1 MYIMDFKMTKT
12 SEIAKFLINDHQNNI
27 KYRNLPKSLKPKDI
41 NEAYLA
47 QKEFQENCGRGKL
60 GGFKIALA
68 SSVQQELCGIDH
80 PIAGGIF
87 ESEIYDSPFEVDFA
101 SYHGL
106 GLEFELA
113 MEISE
118 DLNSKSIK
126 FDKNNVLDYIS
137 NIYSAFEL
145 IIDRDADYENIDA
158 LSMASDNVW
167 CAGVILGN
175 PIENWKNINFNT
187 LKSTLYWNDETPQEA
202 IIKDANPFD
211 TLAWVINLRLSLNL
225 NIPKGSKIITGSV
238 IKTRSPKKGDV
249 VTYNVGNL
257 SETKIR
263 LI

>member
-1 MYIMDFKMTKT
+1 
-12 SEIAKFLINDHQNNI
+12 
-27 KYRNLPKSLKPKDI
+27 
-41 NEAYLA
+41 
-47 QKEFQENCGRGKL
+47 
-60 GGFKIALA
+60 
-68 SSVQQELCGIDH
+68 
-80 PIAGGIF
+80 
-87 ESEIYDSPFEVDFA
+87 
-101 SYHGL
+101 
-106 GLEFELA
+106 

-175 PIENWKNINFNT
+175 PIENWKNIDFNT

-249 VTYNVGNL
+249 VIYNVGNL

>member
-1 MYIMDFKMTKT
+1 MTH
-12 SEIAKFLINDHQNNI
+12 FLINDHQNNI
-27 KYRNLPKSLKPKDI
+27 KYRNLPKNLKPKDI

-68 SSVQQELCGIDH
+68 SKVQQKLCGIDH

-118 DLNSKSIK
+118 DLNSESIK
-126 FDKNNVLDYIS
+126 FDKKNVLDYIS

-145 IIDRDADYENIDA
+145 IIDRDADYKNIDA

-175 PIENWKNINFNT
+175 PIENWKNIDFNT